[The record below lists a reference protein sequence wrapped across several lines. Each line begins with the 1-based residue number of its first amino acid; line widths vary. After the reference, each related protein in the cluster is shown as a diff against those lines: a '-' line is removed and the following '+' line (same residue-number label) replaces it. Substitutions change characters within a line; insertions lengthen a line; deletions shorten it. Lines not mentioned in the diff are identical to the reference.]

1 MHGADGRPALQLRQ
15 VAPPVEGNAN
25 KALIAILADA
35 LGLRKSDIRIRSV
48 DKAHLKVLFTAGD
61 VAVLMARLADWVASG
76 GG

>member
-15 VAPPVEGNAN
+15 VAPPVEGNTN

-35 LGLRKSDIRIRSV
+35 LGLRKSDIRIRSG
-48 DKAHLKVLFTAGD
+48 DKAHLKGLFIAGD